1 MATRLYGANPGYELE
16 SVTEAAGSAT
26 SAHNVELTVDCANTI
41 VTDASANGGA
51 RAISKNEVLII
62 LNLFEQYIT
71 RSNWPPV

>member
-26 SAHNVELTVDCANTI
+26 SAHNVELTVDLSSSI
-41 VTDASANGGA
+41 VTDNGA
-51 RAISKNEVLII
+51 TRTMSKNEVLII

-71 RSNWPPV
+71 RSNWPPA